1 MSADRRQPCL
11 FVMAVQFETSPTAI
25 PGRILGRGGFYC
37 TKYDSLKR
45 QYTESQKM
53 KTKVA
58 TDLPASVLEGIVK
71 AAVADFDVINQ
82 YLLAVPWTTLFADC
96 STIDDIYSIFM
107 EHCHYCIQT
116 FVPRV
121 TTPPKDRLPPHIV
134 SMTNYLNSL
143 IQKKST
149 PERLQKINRVSKDI
163 VRETKKAA
171 KNKEKRLLETAPN
184 KGIFSYIGKSI
195 KTARNIPP
203 LKVNHSLKFADFE
216 KGEAFANH
224 FKSVFHD
231 RKPHCLH
238 LPTTDNT
245 IPLFLPTQVYDLLR
259 FAKSTTTASPDGIP
273 SVFLK
278 KCALSLALPLTHIYN
293 YSILNGVVPSSTEF
307 CYFGHSYSGNDSF
320 THCREFTKSIKSI

>member
-1 MSADRRQPCL
+1 ILHPTHKAGNILDLLLTNRPESISNLQVAAPFGSSDHFSIHFDIAARL
-11 FVMAVQFETSPTAI
+11 VSPTFT
-25 PGRILGRGGFYC
+25 PFPLYS
-37 TKYDSLKR
+37 K
-45 QYTESQKM
+45 
-53 KTKVA
+53 
-58 TDLPASVLEGIVK
+58 
-71 AAVADFDVINQ
+71 ADFDVINQ

-245 IPLFLPTQVYDLLR
+245 IPLFLPTQ
-259 FAKSTTTASPDGIP
+259 
-273 SVFLK
+273 
-278 KCALSLALPLTHIYN
+278 
-293 YSILNGVVPSSTEF
+293 
-307 CYFGHSYSGNDSF
+307 
-320 THCREFTKSIKSI
+320 